1 MFKKHNLWLNT
12 NDDLVIGSIIQ
23 DLIIRPFNTD
33 VFNIRNVCEQFEVD
47 IEYHTIS
54 LQQNM
59 EIWVLNEDFR
69 SISQWILNVNKDINI
84 IDIYNIFLD
93 TFFDI
98 FTELTNNKSKLLKD
112 INYALKLNVNPNIIL
127 LSKIMILFSRKHELK
142 KGKIMYIKFE
152 QKDIIPYETIE
163 DEDIIEIKGYDILK
177 EGCKYN
183 IDNFKHLSLFKLTRH
198 NYNLSEKYWY
208 NWEYHASFSP
218 IWSKRIRQFKAY
230 PDYTLQKIIFN
241 EYKYDELMQDF
252 YMKYGL
258 EPDEQPK
265 EVQHKSIQIIE
276 PIYNWKW
283 FNNKY
288 KNNGIFEIYEEE
300 LEEFDISKL
309 RY

>member
-1 MFKKHNLWLNT
+1 MKSTLN
-12 NDDLVIGSIIQ
+12 IIQ
-23 DLIIRPFNTD
+23 LVYNK
-33 VFNIRNVCEQFEVD
+33 
-47 IEYHTIS
+47 
-54 LQQNM
+54 
-59 EIWVLNEDFR
+59 IWVLNEDFR

-183 IDNFKHLSLFKLTRH
+183 IDKS
-198 NYNLSEKYWY
+198 Y
-208 NWEYHASFSP
+208 
-218 IWSKRIRQFKAY
+218 I
-230 PDYTLQKIIFN
+230 KIID
-241 EYKYDELMQDF
+241 KIDEL
-252 YMKYGL
+252 L
-258 EPDEQPK
+258 A
-265 EVQHKSIQIIE
+265 
-276 PIYNWKW
+276 
-283 FNNKY
+283 
-288 KNNGIFEIYEEE
+288 
-300 LEEFDISKL
+300 
-309 RY
+309 